1 MVIFIGS
8 KILVFVWELCGY
20 ILDLLDCKGQVFRRK
35 VKTWK
40 DCKASSLFNDILV
53 TKWRCTNQ
61 EKIKKKFKWRY
72 TIEFFFM
79 DCYILNPVTINIS

>member
-1 MVIFIGS
+1 MVIFISS
-8 KILVFVWELCGY
+8 KIFVFFWELCGY

-53 TKWRCTNQ
+53 TKWRCTYQ
-61 EKIKKKFKWRY
+61 KKNK
-72 TIEFFFM
+72 
-79 DCYILNPVTINIS
+79 